1 MASLPMFHQPLEE
14 HDNLQVAV
22 VLPHHRTSVI
32 IVKTPSAKIPNK
44 TTITPTMSFPTQN
57 AFVHTGDW
65 DDETRKHPAMKWMEQ
80 YTRTQI
86 DERAFMKG
94 ASPNEWHVSDFVLQK
109 SDGTRRE
116 GADKTNET
124 LTEIY
129 GLFSGGHK
137 HEPTL
142 VVCW

>member
-1 MASLPMFHQPLEE
+1 
-14 HDNLQVAV
+14 
-22 VLPHHRTSVI
+22 
-32 IVKTPSAKIPNK
+32 
-44 TTITPTMSFPTQN
+44 MSFPTQN

-65 DDETRKHPAMKWMEQ
+65 DDETRKQPAMKWMEQ

-86 DERAFMKG
+86 DGRGFMKG

>member
-1 MASLPMFHQPLEE
+1 
-14 HDNLQVAV
+14 
-22 VLPHHRTSVI
+22 
-32 IVKTPSAKIPNK
+32 
-44 TTITPTMSFPTQN
+44 MSFPTQN